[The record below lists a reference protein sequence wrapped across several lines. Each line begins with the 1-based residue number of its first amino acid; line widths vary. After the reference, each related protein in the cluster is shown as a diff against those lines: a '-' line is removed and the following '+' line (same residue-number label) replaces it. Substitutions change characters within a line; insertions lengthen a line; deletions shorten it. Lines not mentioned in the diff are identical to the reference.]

1 MYLCYNKPAAFNFGG
16 WQKEALPLGNGS
28 IGAKIFGGVQCE
40 LIQFNES
47 SLFSG
52 SKDIFGSYQAFGEIY
67 LNFNEELP
75 YSDNSYIRDLDY
87 ETASAMVAFK
97 KSGEGHNRH
106 YFINR
111 EYNVF
116 VGRIENTGENL
127 LDFTVTLQ
135 SEQNGEVVYE
145 NGFAYLSG
153 SVNANNGI
161 GNDKGEDANDLKY
174 GYVLKVIPE
183 EGQITADEN
192 GITVNDCFRA
202 VIIMSC
208 KTDFDGC
215 GNPLE
220 KAKENVEKASKL
232 SFNKIFKSHVA
243 DCRKYIGK
251 SQINIGQVENNA
263 TVDFL
268 LKHYS
273 KFRTDI
279 EALLFD
285 MGRYIVFSSLG
296 GVLPMNESGIWNSV
310 NHPNGG
316 GIGFDNTQKSNEMK
330 QVAYFMGMSELAKTI
345 NDIRPSK
352 AQRVNAF
359 GYEEGNTEKNIPQRK
374 SFISK
379 IVKQN
384 SSSDAF
390 YTIKRAYN
398 AVCDGN
404 SQKAYKAIKEFVS
417 GFIYNNLFCEDLYA
431 VIAYTATVYSMLI
444 QRSKNYTEILPC
456 LPEEW
461 SVGSFEDVF
470 CGDYLL
476 SFEWSG
482 GKFKKGKVTAL
493 NDGECALNYKGKYI
507 GVSDTDSNDIE
518 TKFEDK
524 VVSFKIKKGETYL
537 IW

>member
-1 MYLCYNKPAAFNFGG
+1 MYLCYNKPASFSFAG
-16 WQKEALPLGNGS
+16 WQKEAMALGNGS
-28 IGAKIFGGVQCE
+28 IGAKVFGGAQCE
-40 LIQFNES
+40 LIQFNEN

-52 SKDIFGSYQAFGEIY
+52 SKDVFGSYQAFGEIY

-97 KSGEGHNRH
+97 KSSEGHNRH
-106 YFINR
+106 YFISR

-127 LDFTVTLQ
+127 LDFTITLQ
-135 SEQNGEVVYE
+135 SEQNGKVIYE
-145 NGFAYLSG
+145 NDLAYLSG

-161 GNDKGEDANDLKY
+161 GNEKGKDANDLKY
-174 GYVLKVIPE
+174 GCVVKVIPE
-183 EGQITADEN
+183 EGQISADEN

-215 GNPLE
+215 GDPLE
-220 KAKENVEKASKL
+220 KAKENVDKASGL
-232 SFNKIFKSHVA
+232 TFNQIFKSHIY
-243 DCRKYIGK
+243 DCKKYISKGK
-251 SQINIGQVENNA
+251 INIGQVENNA

-268 LKHYS
+268 MKHYS
-273 KFRTDI
+273 KARNDV

-285 MGRYIVFSSLG
+285 MGKYIVFSSLG

-310 NHPNGG
+310 NCPSGG
-316 GIGFDNTQKSNEMK
+316 GIGFDHTQKNDEMK
-330 QVAYFMGMSELAKTI
+330 QVAYFMGMSEFAKTI
-345 NDIRPSK
+345 SDIIPTK

-359 GYEEGNTEKNIPQRK
+359 GCEAENADKNTPQKK
-374 SFISK
+374 SFLSK
-379 IVKQN
+379 LAKQN
-384 SSSDAF
+384 ANGDAF
-390 YTIKRAYN
+390 YAIKRAYT

-404 SQKAYKAIKEFVS
+404 SQKAYKIIKEFIS
-417 GFIYNNLFCEDLYA
+417 GFIFNNLFCEDLYS
-431 VIAYTATVYSMLI
+431 VIAYTATVYSMLV
-444 QRSKNYTEILPC
+444 QQSKKYTEILPC

-461 SVGSFEDVF
+461 SVGSIQDIF

-476 SFEWSG
+476 SFEWSN

-493 NDGECALNYKGKYI
+493 SDGECALNYKGKYI
-507 GVSDTDSNDIE
+507 GVSDKDGNDIE

-524 VVSFKIKKGETYL
+524 VVSFKIKKDETYL